1 MGAEARVAIAED
13 LVLDFSG
20 LFTGEPPEKQA
31 PESPVEPF
39 LGAGEYKT
47 LTEPQKPVDGLT
59 EGLEGQQ
66 AKKLY
71 LDAQREREDHQRSLE
86 AYRAYQE
93 NTKRSEQLQSE
104 ILKGIKA
111 GEDVYSLFLKAAKA
125 ISLMTSNSVFYSQ
138 IEDDTRSIYGRGLN
152 YKPPL
157 QKELQE
163 AQTRLQRLTEAEKRE
178 TETDSRER
186 SVKARSF
193 LIGFTDL
200 GATLAPAFRGNSR
213 PEHGE
218 KTGERMPRDITAT
231 MKRYEIDY

>member
-47 LTEPQKPVDGLT
+47 LTEPQKSAEGLT

-86 AYRAYQE
+86 VYRRYQE
-93 NTKRSEQLQSE
+93 NIKTSGQLQTD
-104 ILKGIKA
+104 ILKGVQA
-111 GEDVYSLFLKAAKA
+111 GTDIYSLFLKAVKA
-125 ISLMTSNSVFYSQ
+125 ISLMTSNTAFYSQ
-138 IEDDTRSIYGRGLN
+138 IEADIKNIYGIGLQL
-152 YKPPL
+152 PAPL
-157 QKELQE
+157 TLELMDTQE
-163 AQTRLQRLTEAEKRE
+163 RLDRLREAEQREPNIGSIKRAITAHQNRI
-178 TETDSRER
+178 TELEKQIA
-186 SVKARSF
+186 KAQ
-193 LIGFTDL
+193 
-200 GATLAPAFRGNSR
+200 
-213 PEHGE
+213 E
-218 KTGERMPRDITAT
+218 KTQL
-231 MKRYEIDY
+231 